1 MVWLLLLG
9 LSVVSLPGF
18 VSAESCLLPSQHAGM
33 NFPVGKVDSQWACRL
48 HSIISNYSTANKV
61 GPIRAALSESMYRYL
76 LDRPPLAAALINRLD
91 LAPYKSEQRGPGR
104 YWGNDGEGTEGMVEL
119 VYQDRTS
126 RIYYLEGTHHSR
138 LLPNMRGKAVVLLR
152 MHPVNEASGAEAMD
166 STMVAYLKLDNRI
179 LSGLLSLLRPLVGGT
194 ITRKLVKGVE
204 VVNRLGME
212 MRQHPDRVL
221 AEATDSPPLSDVD
234 VAFLRQALTDLQSSG
249 RTKQKG
255 QLTQ

>member
-1 MVWLLLLG
+1 
-9 LSVVSLPGF
+9 
-18 VSAESCLLPSQHAGM
+18 
-33 NFPVGKVDSQWACRL
+33 
-48 HSIISNYSTANKV
+48 
-61 GPIRAALSESMYRYL
+61 
-76 LDRPPLAAALINRLD
+76 
-91 LAPYKSEQRGPGR
+91 
-104 YWGNDGEGTEGMVEL
+104 
-119 VYQDRTS
+119 
-126 RIYYLEGTHHSR
+126 
-138 LLPNMRGKAVVLLR
+138 
-152 MHPVNEASGAEAMD
+152 MD

-179 LSGLLSLLRPLVGGT
+179 LSGLLSLLRPLIGGT